1 LATRNQL
8 AKVPRIKV
16 LPSDV
21 AQIPTPLMS
30 NVGHSGEIS
39 SCITYF
45 KFLWWAKTGNIT
57 TLEQFIAQQNSPR
70 PRLKVIDLELDNSH
84 LKRFYV
90 ATEKKKQGNKH
101 QEDERFANL
110 VLDLTFT
117 KWKSVIHF
125 CICWGVKNKCQQS
138 CS

>member
-90 ATEKKKQGNKH
+90 ATEKKRVINIKKM
-101 QEDERFANL
+101 R
-110 VLDLTFT
+110 DLQ
-117 KWKSVIHF
+117 I
-125 CICWGVKNKCQQS
+125 
-138 CS
+138 